1 MIFYFFPKLLRIH
14 LRCLVFICLFNL
26 PINPESNDSNGYN
39 CDKYNSIYELSQC
52 IVKKH
57 PDYRIEE
64 IKLKEISG
72 RKKIASYYFP
82 SNPVFTSYV
91 ATRKGEST
99 GPTLL
104 SGPNSA
110 NNFQVMVNQEIF
122 TNGKREIA
130 VQIAD
135 EEFKAQVFRL
145 ESVKR
150 ILEFDALKKMTRFR
164 YLHLEEENSLN
175 NLNLVKEL
183 KKISKARINEGLSPG
198 IDESLSESEEIRIF
212 KIWNQTHRLSENS
225 KSELEVLLGMPV
237 EFDSIKMQYWT
248 MPSDLPKEKADL
260 IQMAMQMRPEL
271 SLSEK
276 EIELSVLRQN
286 EVRRQKIP
294 NVSLGAFAQND
305 GFNERVVGGMLTFP
319 LIIWR
324 DYEGEKIIASSKID
338 NSKELKESV
347 SRNIKQE
354 VMFALTNYIN
364 LSEEI
369 KLYDESKMERAD
381 SDLKNLQ
388 EAIRFGKI
396 KIIDAIN
403 QQRILL
409 QTKLNY
415 LNTKSEFELSQIEL
429 VRVLGLPIHSLGMN
443 P

>member
-1 MIFYFFPKLLRIH
+1 
-14 LRCLVFICLFNL
+14 
-26 PINPESNDSNGYN
+26 
-39 CDKYNSIYELSQC
+39 
-52 IVKKH
+52 
-57 PDYRIEE
+57 
-64 IKLKEISG
+64 
-72 RKKIASYYFP
+72 
-82 SNPVFTSYV
+82 
-91 ATRKGEST
+91 
-99 GPTLL
+99 
-104 SGPNSA
+104 
-110 NNFQVMVNQEIF
+110 
-122 TNGKREIA
+122 
-130 VQIAD
+130 
-135 EEFKAQVFRL
+135 
-145 ESVKR
+145 
-150 ILEFDALKKMTRFR
+150 
-164 YLHLEEENSLN
+164 
-175 NLNLVKEL
+175 
-183 KKISKARINEGLSPG
+183 
-198 IDESLSESEEIRIF
+198 
-212 KIWNQTHRLSENS
+212 
-225 KSELEVLLGMPV
+225 MPV
-237 EFDSIKMQYWT
+237 ELDSIKMQYWM

-276 EIELSVLRQN
+276 EIELAVLRQN

-294 NVSLGAFAQND
+294 NISLGAFAQND

-319 LIIWR
+319 MIIWR

-354 VMFALTNYIN
+354 VLFALTNYIHF
-364 LSEEI
+364 SEEI
-369 KLYDESKMERAD
+369 KLYDESKMERAE
-381 SDLKNLQ
+381 SNLKNLQ